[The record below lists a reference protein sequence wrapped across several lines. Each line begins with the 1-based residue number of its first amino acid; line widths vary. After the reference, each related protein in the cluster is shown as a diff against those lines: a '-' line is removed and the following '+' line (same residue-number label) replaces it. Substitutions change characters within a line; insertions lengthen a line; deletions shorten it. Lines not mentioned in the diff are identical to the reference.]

1 MVSIEKAVLA
11 DVCLGVPLGR
21 IAFTIPAN
29 LDIDSLPRPDCLI
42 YRSDQLALMQLLYR
56 RREPQI
62 REAVDA
68 LRQRAQ
74 EAMKDPVS
82 AVTDKPRSRLS
93 RNPHDYQSLAKYWW
107 PNPDSSDGLPYRNR
121 DGDVNPECY
130 ADDFDYRRLVHFA
143 ETLNLLTLAA
153 YLSGDSAFAH
163 GAVDRLRVWFL
174 DPETRQTPHF
184 DYSQRVPGD
193 DTPRWAGTIE
203 SRQLIYV
210 AECVRLLHSM
220 GSLDTREYQQI
231 RDWFRQLLGWMVTS
245 APGQKAALAKN
256 NIGYWYDLQRM
267 VYADLCGDSAAV
279 GEIIRSGIVPRLIN
293 GTDPDGSQ
301 PLELRRAFP
310 HDYVAFSVAAM
321 ALISRVADQ
330 TGAPLWDVEQG
341 DGRSFQAAH
350 DWLLDATGP
359 GALLD
364 HVASPSDAGH
374 EDAALSGSL
383 FELGVR
389 NRILQRV
396 ARHESAAAAAAS
408 RERDEQRILAATRG
422 EEIARLIKESQVLA
436 TDRASLSKD
445 LKAAGAERESLLKDL
460 KAAGAERESLLKD
473 LLAADAERAS
483 ALAALEQLEEWKAAA
498 GARLTAVARYES
510 KLEAYADKLER
521 GFQATLYSRS
531 WRLLSIP
538 RLVAN
543 RIKSVLTG
551 KPYRREGLPERPSR
565 EDFMRGVPVL
575 GKPDQQKPKKSP
587 KQRSSALSRTVPKS
601 SSPTKSAPEPDDQS
615 AGSKDPYEALRQA
628 RPKDEQSL
636 KALYRDSGLDRRA
649 DDFVLY
655 RIIGND
661 LYPRHAIG
669 QSRQNVQFVLD
680 HEPKL
685 ANCERRWV
693 VNRIVDPEE
702 EGQIIALLEAHDQP
716 YLHIPFDPDEYR
728 RIGWDFDCLP
738 TRDYLIKPGLA
749 WNMHE
754 RRDRLRTALFRLK
767 NLYVMNNNGAR
778 NAALADGI
786 GRAKW
791 VLPWD
796 GNCFVTE
803 NAWQVITKDVNSHA
817 HLKYFAVPMHR
828 ALDNAGIL
836 EHNFKPLPVEE
847 PQLVFRCDTVERFS
861 EEFPYGRRPK
871 VELFWRLG
879 MPGPWDNWADDP
891 WDLHRRELSPEAYAF
906 GVAGWVVRMYSGVKQ
921 LESAGKTSARK
932 RGLARQ
938 EAIWS
943 AIAHIDALT
952 CEAARDPWGLTFY
965 PKAALDRV
973 KAAFGN
979 ETMGAGKTLAQRIIA
994 DADLAMAGGTLAVT
1008 DKTSPPPS
1016 GDLHDYWHPAP
1027 YWWPDPA
1034 KPDGLP
1040 YSKKDGERVPGTR
1053 LYSPESD
1060 RYDRT
1065 RLQLL
1070 FDRTTALAL
1079 AWYLTGEMRYANKG
1093 AQLIRAW
1100 FIDPNTRMT
1109 PHLRYAQV
1117 RLGHNG
1123 NEGSGFGIIEFKDVY
1138 FLLDA
1143 VRLFE
1148 RAGSLD
1154 GEDCAAFRSWL
1165 EHYVDWMRTSAQG
1178 GNERR
1183 QRNNHGTYYDLQ
1195 EAAILAYLGDNH
1207 ALRDIILR
1215 ALTRIPD
1222 QITPDGEQPHEM
1234 ARTLTQ
1240 HYCFFNLQGWV
1251 NILLLARSNGIPT
1264 DCHDDQP
1271 SCRVSQAARWLLA
1284 KDVRGWAFPQIAPF
1298 DPQRVFPLRSAA
1310 ERLGFGDLPP
1320 LAACGVEPEG
1330 PFPKAVFDP
1339 HDAIHPYWFVVE
1351 VGSSGAGARA
1361 LDAPIDGVVDA

>member
-29 LDIDSLPRPDCLI
+29 LDIESLPRPDCLI

-68 LRQRAQ
+68 LRQRAL
-74 EAMKDPVS
+74 EAMKDPAS

-153 YLSGDSAFAH
+153 YLSGDSGFAH
-163 GAVDRLRVWFL
+163 GAVDRLRVWLL

-193 DTPRWAGTIE
+193 DTPRGAGTIE

-231 RDWFRQLLGWMVTS
+231 RDWFRQLLGWMERS

-267 VYADLCGDSAAV
+267 VYADLCGDTETI
-279 GEIIRSGIVPRLIN
+279 GQIIRSGIVPRLIN

-408 RERDEQRILAATRG
+408 RERDEQRTLALTRS
-422 EEIARLIKESQVLA
+422 EEISRLMKESQLVA
-436 TDRASLSKD
+436 
-445 LKAAGAERESLLKDL
+445 AERASLLKDL
-460 KAAGAERESLLKD
+460 KAAGTERASLLKD
-473 LLAADAERAS
+473 LKAAGTERAS
-483 ALAALEQLEEWKAAA
+483 LLKDLKAAEADRASACAEAKNLKEEQAAAAAHLSALA
-498 GARLTAVARYES
+498 RYQS

-521 GFQATLYSRS
+521 GFEATLYSRS

-538 RLVAN
+538 RSVAN
-543 RIKSVLTG
+543 RAKSLLTG
-551 KPYRREGLPERPSR
+551 KPHRREGLPERPSR
-565 EDFMRGVPVL
+565 EDFLRAAPAL
-575 GKPDQQKPKKSP
+575 GKDAQQKPKKTP
-587 KQRSSALSRTVPKS
+587 KASSRALPQAVPKS
-601 SSPTKSAPEPDDQS
+601 AATSEPAHEAGDQFASAN
-615 AGSKDPYEALRQA
+615 DPYEALRQA
-628 RPKDEQSL
+628 RPKDERSL
-636 KALYRDSGLDRRA
+636 KALYHDSGLDRRA

-669 QSRQNVQFVLD
+669 QSRQNVEFVLD

-685 ANCERRWV
+685 ANCECRWV

-702 EGQIIALLEAHDQP
+702 EGRIIALLEARSQP

-738 TRDYLIKPGLA
+738 TRDYLIEPGVP
-749 WNMHE
+749 WNMPR

-778 NAALADGI
+778 NAALTDGL

-796 GNCFVTE
+796 GNCFLTG
-803 NAWQVITKDVNSHA
+803 NAWHAITADVNNHP

-836 EHNFKPLPVEE
+836 ENNFKPLAVEE
-847 PQLVFRCDTVERFS
+847 PQLIFRCDAAERFND
-861 EEFPYGRRPK
+861 EFPYGRRPK

-879 MPGPWDNWADDP
+879 MPGPWDSWRDDP
-891 WDLHRRELSPEAYAF
+891 WDLHRRELSVEAHAF
-906 GVAGWVVRMYSGVKQ
+906 GVAGWVVRMYSGAKQ
-921 LESAGKTSARK
+921 LEGPDKASFRD

-943 AIAHIDALT
+943 AIAHIDALA
-952 CEAARDPWGLTFY
+952 CKAARDDWGLTFY
-965 PKAALDRV
+965 PKADLDRL
-973 KAAFGN
+973 KSAFEDAV
-979 ETMGAGKTLAQRIIA
+979 ETPGKGLAERIIA
-994 DADLAMAGGTLAVT
+994 DADLAMSGGILTVTEKTTL
-1008 DKTSPPPS
+1008 PPS
-1016 GDLHDYWHPAP
+1016 GDPHDYWHPAP
-1027 YWWPDPA
+1027 YWWPDPT

-1040 YSKKDGERVPGTR
+1040 YIKKDGQRVPGTR
-1053 LYSPESD
+1053 LYDPESN

-1065 RLQLL
+1065 RLQMM
-1070 FDRTTALAL
+1070 FDRTSALAL
-1079 AWYLTGEMRYANKG
+1079 AWYLTGDARYADKAAKLVRG
-1093 AQLIRAW
+1093 W
-1100 FIDPNTRMT
+1100 FIDPNTRMN
-1109 PHLRYAQV
+1109 PHLKYAQV
-1117 RLGHNG
+1117 RFGHNG
-1123 NEGSGFGIIEFKDVY
+1123 NEGHGRGIIEFKDIY

-1143 VRLFE
+1143 IRLVE
-1148 RAGSLD
+1148 RAGALK
-1154 GEDCAAFRSWL
+1154 GEERAAFRGWL
-1165 EHYVDWMRTSAQG
+1165 EHYVDWIRTSVQG
-1178 GNERR
+1178 ESERR
-1183 QRNNHGTYYDLQ
+1183 LNNNHATYYDLQ

-1207 ALRDIILR
+1207 ALRDSILR
-1215 ALTRIPD
+1215 AFTRIPD

-1234 ARTLTQ
+1234 TRTLTQ

-1264 DCHDDQP
+1264 DCYDEEP
-1271 SCRVSQAARWLLA
+1271 TCRVAQAARWLLA
-1284 KDVRGWAFPQIAPF
+1284 KDVRGWPFPQTAPF

-1320 LAACGVEPEG
+1320 LAASGVEPEG
-1330 PFPKAVFDP
+1330 PLPKAVFDP
-1339 HDAIHPYWFVVE
+1339 HDAIHPYWSVVE